1 MRRIPVLV
9 ALIALVS
16 ITTACGSGGGSG
28 GGTPTPSPAAAR
40 PPSPAVVRI
49 VEPAPG
55 ATITGTTL
63 HVVISVQGATIV
75 QQTTTDI
82 HPDQGHVHLFLD
94 GALIYMNYTLQQ
106 DVPVHPG
113 HYELHA
119 EFVASDHFPFNPRV
133 LSAQVLFTVT

>member
-1 MRRIPVLV
+1 MRRIPALV
-9 ALIALVS
+9 TLIALLSV
-16 ITTACGSGGGSG
+16 TAACGGGSG
-28 GGTPTPSPAAAR
+28 GGGGTPSPSAAR

-49 VEPAPG
+49 LQPAAG
-55 ATITGTTL
+55 STLTGTTV
-63 HVVISVQGATIV
+63 HVVIAVEGATIV

-94 GALIYMNYTLQQ
+94 GSLIYMNYTLQQ

-113 HYELHA
+113 NYELHA

-133 LSAQVLFTVT
+133 LSTQVLFTVK